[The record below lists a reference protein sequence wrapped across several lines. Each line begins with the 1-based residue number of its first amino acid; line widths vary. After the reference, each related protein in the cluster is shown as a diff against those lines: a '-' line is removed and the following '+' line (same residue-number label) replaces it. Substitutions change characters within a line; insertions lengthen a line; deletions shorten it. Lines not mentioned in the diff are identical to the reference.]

1 MPGVNIPI
9 VNKKKVLDKNNNMI
23 VLAWNFYQD
32 IKNNNKELSNNFVS
46 IKDLEK

>member
-1 MPGVNIPI
+1 MPGVKIEI

-32 IKNNNKELSNNFVS
+32 IKQNNKELSNNFVS
-46 IKDLEK
+46 IKDLES